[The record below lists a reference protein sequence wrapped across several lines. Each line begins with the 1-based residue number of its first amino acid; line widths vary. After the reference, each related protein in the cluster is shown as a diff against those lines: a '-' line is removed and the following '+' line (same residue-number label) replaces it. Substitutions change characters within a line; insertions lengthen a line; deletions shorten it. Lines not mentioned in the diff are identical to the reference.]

1 MAAEGRTLIF
11 ISHKLHEV
19 KAVSDRVTVMRSGA
33 AIATVETDGV
43 TQSELASLMV
53 GHELESLLRRD
64 HAAGGSTVLELEDVW
79 VDGDRGAPAVRGVSL
94 LLHAGEIVAVAG
106 VAGNGQRELAE
117 TITGLRP
124 HTGGSIRLAGRPL
137 PSGDARAAFDAGVG
151 YVPEDRLGTAVAPG
165 LSIAMNVELRAYRR
179 CSLGP
184 LLRLGR
190 MRDDAEAAIRAYD
203 IRASGPEMTTGNL
216 SGGNLQKLVLARELS
231 GRLEVLVA
239 ASPTRGLDVAAVE
252 AVHQHLLEAAEAGT
266 AVLLISEDLD
276 ELLTLGDRILVM
288 YEGLLHDVADRE
300 NLQEIGLLMA
310 GGAHEPALAGAA

>member
-1 MAAEGRTLIF
+1 VIF

-19 KAVSDRVTVMRSGA
+19 KAVSDRVTVMRAGA
-33 AIATVETDGV
+33 AIATVETADV

-53 GHELESLLRRD
+53 GHELESGLRRD
-64 HAAGGSTVLELEDVW
+64 HATGGSAVLELDDVW
-79 VDGDRGAPAVRGVSL
+79 VDGDQGAPAVRGVSL
-94 LLHAGEIVAVAG
+94 SLRAGEIVAVAG

-117 TITGLRP
+117 AVTGLRA
-124 HTGGSIRLAGRPL
+124 HTRGSIRLAGRPL

-165 LSIAMNVELRAYRR
+165 LSIAMNIELRTYRR

-190 MRDDAEAAIRAYD
+190 MREDAEAAIRAYD
-203 IRASGPEMTTGNL
+203 IRASGPEMTTADL
-216 SGGNLQKLVLARELS
+216 SGGNLQKLVLARELG
-231 GRLEVLVA
+231 GRLVALVA

-252 AVHQHLLEAAEAGT
+252 AVHEHLLEAAEAGT

-288 YEGLLHDVADRE
+288 YEGRLEQVADRE
-300 NLQEIGLLMA
+300 NIQEIGLLMA
-310 GGAHEPALAGAA
+310 GGSARPLEGAAA

>member
-1 MAAEGRTLIF
+1 
-11 ISHKLHEV
+11 
-19 KAVSDRVTVMRSGA
+19 
-33 AIATVETDGV
+33 
-43 TQSELASLMV
+43 
-53 GHELESLLRRD
+53 
-64 HAAGGSTVLELEDVW
+64 
-79 VDGDRGAPAVRGVSL
+79 
-94 LLHAGEIVAVAG
+94 
-106 VAGNGQRELAE
+106 
-117 TITGLRP
+117 
-124 HTGGSIRLAGRPL
+124 
-137 PSGDARAAFDAGVG
+137 
-151 YVPEDRLGTAVAPG
+151 
-165 LSIAMNVELRAYRR
+165 MNVELRAYRR

-203 IRASGPEMTTGNL
+203 IRASGPEMTTANL

>member
-1 MAAEGRTLIF
+1 
-11 ISHKLHEV
+11 
-19 KAVSDRVTVMRSGA
+19 
-33 AIATVETDGV
+33 
-43 TQSELASLMV
+43 
-53 GHELESLLRRD
+53 
-64 HAAGGSTVLELEDVW
+64 
-79 VDGDRGAPAVRGVSL
+79 VRGVSL
-94 LLHAGEIVAVAG
+94 SLHAGEIVAVAG

-124 HTGGSIRLAGRPL
+124 HTRGSIRLAGGPL
-137 PSGDARAAFDAGVG
+137 PSGDARTAFDAGIG

-165 LSIAMNVELRAYRR
+165 LSIAMNVELRTYRR

-203 IRASGPEMTTGNL
+203 IRASGPEMTTANL

-252 AVHQHLLEAAEAGT
+252 AVHAHLLEAAEAGT

-300 NLQEIGLLMA
+300 DLQEIGLLMA
-310 GGAHEPALAGAA
+310 GGAREPELAGAA